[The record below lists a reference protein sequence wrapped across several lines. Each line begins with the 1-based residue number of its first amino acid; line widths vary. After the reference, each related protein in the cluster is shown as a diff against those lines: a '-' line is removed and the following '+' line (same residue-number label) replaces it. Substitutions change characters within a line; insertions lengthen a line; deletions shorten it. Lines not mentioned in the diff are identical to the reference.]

1 MGVFKTADKAQTGAS
16 DPILTRLVEEDKVP
30 WYRKPNLRMLYF
42 LLFPTCMGIELTSG
56 FDSQLINA
64 LQIVPSWIS
73 YFDDPQGP
81 IKGIIAAS
89 YSLGAILSLPF
100 IGMINDKFGRRWSI
114 FGGSVIMVIG
124 ALIQGLSVH
133 VAQYIIARLI
143 LGFGIPTCIV
153 SASSLIGEL
162 SYPKERPVL
171 TSLFN
176 VSYFVGQL
184 LAAGITFGTN
194 NIMNNYGWR
203 IPSWLQMVPSLV
215 QITFI
220 FFVPES
226 PRWLITQER
235 HEEAYDILA
244 KYHGEGNRESEF
256 VKAEFAQL
264 QATIGIELEH
274 SKKSM
279 KDLIRTSGN
288 RRRLLISTML
298 GLFTQWSGN
307 TLISYYLGD
316 ILEAIGQTDSV
327 FKQKINV
334 AIAAWSLVNGT
345 IISLLVK
352 RFRRRVMY
360 LTCTCA
366 LILVYI
372 GWTIS
377 MKYAIDGK
385 NSGTLNSAAG
395 GAVLF
400 FIFAYSPCYNI
411 GYNALTYTYMVEI
424 WPYAERSRG
433 IAYFQLWGRLASFF
447 TTFVNP
453 IGLQNS
459 GWRYLISY
467 VVFLA
472 YEICFVYFFFPETF
486 GRTLEELAFLF
497 EDKALADEAVH
508 AVEKAVALNDEKG
521 KGENVLIVGEVHN
534 EGSSSA
540 DAQEMARHQVFH
552 GTLIHSLS
560 PDRLEVIE
568 NGLII
573 VSPQGII
580 SSLEKS
586 VSKESV
592 QQHLSTRG
600 FSEAQYEA
608 HFLERGQFLVP
619 GFVDTHN
626 HAPQW
631 AQRGLGQSMHILD
644 WLDKVTFPNEARF
657 RDPEYARRIY
667 ASCVDGFLQQ
677 GITTASYYGSMHTEA
692 TKILAD
698 LCLEKGQRAFVGK
711 CNMNR
716 NAPDYYRDATVESSL
731 TDTRDCIAHMRR
743 IDPEGKLVKHV
754 ITPRFAITCEDALLA
769 GLGEIARSNPG
780 LPIQTHFNEAE
791 QEMLF
796 TKTLF
801 PKFDNEVDLY
811 DHFGLLTRRSILAHC
826 CFMSEYELGR
836 LKDLDCGVAHCP
848 ISNMTVGGGFMAAPV
863 REFLQRD
870 IKVGLGTDSGGGF
883 SSSILDAMRQALVA
897 SNARE
902 AMSQGREK
910 GLSIN
915 EVFYL
920 ATLGGA
926 RVCCLDKKIGN
937 FTGGKE
943 FDALLIDSTSS
954 KPGIMTMIEE
964 QDTIQTVF
972 DKFIMTGDDRNISK
986 VFVRGRLVKS

>member
-1 MGVFKTADKAQTGAS
+1 MVTFKSAEKAQTGAS
-16 DPILTRLVEEDKVP
+16 DPILTRIVNEDKVP
-30 WYRKPNLRMLYF
+30 WYRKPNLRMLYL

-64 LQIVPSWIS
+64 LQIVPSWVK
-73 YFDDPQGP
+73 YFDDPQGA

-100 IGMINDKFGRRWSI
+100 VGMINDRFGRRWSI

-194 NIMNNYGWR
+194 NIMSNYAWR
-203 IPSWLQMVPSLV
+203 IPSWLQMVPSVV

-220 FFVPES
+220 FFIPES
-226 PRWLITQER
+226 PRWLITKER

-244 KYHGEGNRESEF
+244 KYHAEGNRESEF

-264 QATIGIELEH
+264 QATISIELEH
-274 SKKSM
+274 SKRSM
-279 KDLIRTSGN
+279 ADLVRTPGN

-316 ILEAIGQTDSV
+316 ILEAIGQTESI

-345 IISLLVK
+345 IASLLVK

-360 LTCTCA
+360 LACTCS

-372 GWTIS
+372 SWTIS

-385 NSGTLNSAAG
+385 NSGNLNTAAG

-400 FIFAYSPCYNI
+400 FIFAYSPCYNL

-472 YEICFVYFFFPETF
+472 YEITFVYFFFPETF

-497 EDKALADEAVH
+497 
-508 AVEKAVALNDEKG
+508 
-521 KGENVLIVGEVHN
+521 
-534 EGSSSA
+534 
-540 DAQEMARHQVFH
+540 H
-552 GTLIHSLS
+552 GTLIHCVGLKLL
-560 PDRLEVIE
+560 DIIE
-568 NGLII
+568 DGLII
-573 VSPQGII
+573 IEPDGVI
-580 SSLEKS
+580 SSLVRWIPQDE
-586 VSKESV
+586 VRE
-592 QQHLSTRG
+592 HLTTLGLSG
-600 FSEAQYEA
+600 PDYEI
-608 HFLERGQFLVP
+608 HFLERGQFLIP

-644 WLDKVTFPNEARF
+644 WLDNVTFPNEARF
-657 RDPEYARRIY
+657 RDPDYARRVY

-677 GITTASYYGSMHTEA
+677 GITTASYYGSMHAEA

-716 NAPDYYRDATVESSL
+716 NAPDYYRDASVESSL
-731 TDTRDCIAHMRR
+731 RDTLDCIAHIRG

-754 ITPRFAITCEDALLA
+754 LTPRFAITCDDALLA
-769 GLGEIARSNPG
+769 GLGDIARSNPD

-791 QEMLF
+791 QEMSF

-801 PKFDNEVDLY
+801 PRFDNEVDLY
-811 DHFGLLTRRSILAHC
+811 DSFGLLTERSILAHC
-826 CFMSEYELGR
+826 CYMSEYELGR
-836 LKDLDCGVAHCP
+836 FKGIGCGVAHCP
-848 ISNMTVGGGFMAAPV
+848 ISNMTVGGGFMAAPI
-863 REFLQRD
+863 RRFLELD

-902 AMSQGREK
+902 AMSNGEEK
-910 GLSIN
+910 GLSIG
-915 EVFYL
+915 EAFYL

-926 RVCCLDKKIGN
+926 RVCCLDEKIGN
-937 FTGGKE
+937 FEAGKE
-943 FDALLIDSTSS
+943 FDALLVDSKSS
-954 KPGIMTMIEE
+954 KPGIMTMVEE
-964 QDTIQTVF
+964 EDTTKTIF
-972 DKFIMTGDDRNISK
+972 DKFIMTGDDRNIKK
-986 VFVRGRLVKS
+986 VFVRGRQVKS